1 MTVIR
6 IPNINPTIGNCKISE
21 SLNNS
26 FPDFPAINLPAVA
39 ITSNE
44 HMKKYKLAIPINAL
58 PIAWKN
64 DEKITYNI
72 VSPCLVRFYTIQGLT
87 VIIHLPM
94 LFFDVCLLSESYQYV

>member
-1 MTVIR
+1 MDELCIMTVTR

-58 PIAWKN
+58 PIAWRN
-64 DEKITYNI
+64 DEKNYTT
-72 VSPCLVRFYTIQGLT
+72 VSSRLVRFCTIQGLAIIN
-87 VIIHLPM
+87 VIKN
-94 LFFDVCLLSESYQYV
+94 